1 MAPSTRII
9 SRDTTPDNSGSTTVT
24 PVVIAGLALAG
35 AVILSLCL
43 WLGIRTYRK
52 RSGRSRAN
60 SATSNG
66 GEKAI
71 SQPRHVPFSCEPL
84 SRLTVAFGRSPSIRF
99 RIAVN
104 GIPNPFSRDHLTA
117 SVVLPHKNVLP
128 PNATKDEI
136 LQYHIASGTMTRP
149 FLVASGGGSTLAPP
163 RPHSPTGTTA
173 ARPISTVSFVSAA
186 GRSPSP
192 RRTSFFGFGGGSGGS
207 TSRPMSVASTFSTVS
222 SVFGGGG
229 RKVRQLFSPVLPD
242 ELVVSLSEKLMVI
255 KTFDDGWC
263 IVGRDSLL
271 KPGEAEMGAVPS
283 WCFVKPVKG
292 LKASRPMRT
301 TSLGVTV
308 EIESGPGFSSRDELI
323 SWSNF

>member
-1 MAPSTRII
+1 MAPNSHII
-9 SRDTTPDNSGSTTVT
+9 SRDTTPDSSNSNAVT
-24 PVVIAGLALAG
+24 PVIIAGLAFAG
-35 AVILSLCL
+35 VVILVLCL

-52 RSGRSRAN
+52 RSGRGRAN
-60 SATSNG
+60 STSSWS

-71 SQPRHVPFSCEPL
+71 SQPR
-84 SRLTVAFGRSPSIRF
+84 
-99 RIAVN
+99 IAVT
-104 GIPNPFSRDHLTA
+104 GAPNQFSRDQLTA
-117 SVVLPHKNVLP
+117 SVVLPHKNILP

-136 LQYHIASGTMTRP
+136 LQYHMASGTMTRP
-149 FLVASGGGSTLAPP
+149 FLMAPGGGSGGLAPP
-163 RPHSPTGTTA
+163 PPLSPTGAT

-192 RRTSFFGFGGGSGGS
+192 RRTSFFGFGGGGGANRP
-207 TSRPMSVASTFSTVS
+207 TSMASTFSSVS
-222 SVFGGGG
+222 SVFGGAG

-242 ELVVSLSEKLMVI
+242 ELVLSLGEKVMVI
-255 KTFDDGWC
+255 NSFDDGWC

-271 KPGEAEMGAVPS
+271 KAGEVEMGAVPS